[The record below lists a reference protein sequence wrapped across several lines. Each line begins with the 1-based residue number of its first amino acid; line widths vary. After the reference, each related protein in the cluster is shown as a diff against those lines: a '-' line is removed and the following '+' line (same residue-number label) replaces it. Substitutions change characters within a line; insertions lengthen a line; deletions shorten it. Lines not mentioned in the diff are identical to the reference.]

1 MNRFSKKETIILKSE
16 QQKDAYIEKLEK
28 ARVEYDISEDRE
40 MINSRDVTY
49 IIRVK
54 SSDLKKVS

>member
-1 MNRFSKKETIILKSE
+1 MSEFSRAALLLGSE
-16 QQKDAYIEKLEK
+16 GLEKLEK